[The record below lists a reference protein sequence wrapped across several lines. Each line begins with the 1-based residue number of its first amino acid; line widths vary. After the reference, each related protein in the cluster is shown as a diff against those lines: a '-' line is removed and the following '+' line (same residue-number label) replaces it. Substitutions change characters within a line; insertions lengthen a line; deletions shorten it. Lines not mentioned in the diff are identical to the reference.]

1 MMMDTKSR
9 PDPVAVR
16 LDELATQ
23 VAYLVERQRKTE
35 ELFAE
40 MTPILREVMATATT
54 RLDDLE
60 KRGWFAVGRE
70 AAAAGARI
78 LDHYGVDDVRA
89 LGDAVIVI
97 LDTVRA
103 LTQPSV
109 LGVVREA
116 AQALEHLDRAKPIGL
131 VGAMR
136 ASRKP
141 DVQKG
146 LAVLMDV
153 VGAVGRAAGA
163 RGQARADQPDKDDK
177 HARLAAMLGPKRSRP
192 IAALPPHGEERRE
205 ATPPKAPAICAT
217 PKPAE
222 IDPASWTREY
232 AVEIAAAEGITLTDA
247 HWKLIDLARAEY
259 LEKKVAANIRRMTQ
273 LAGCSTK
280 DIYALFPKA
289 PGRTIARIAGT
300 PKPAGCL

>member
-1 MMMDTKSR
+1 MDTKSR

-16 LDELATQ
+16 LDELAAQ
-23 VAYLVERQRKTE
+23 VAWLVERQRKTE

-54 RLDDLE
+54 KLDDLE
-60 KRGWFAVGRE
+60 KRGWFDVGRE
-70 AAAAGARI
+70 AAAVGARI
-78 LDHYGVDDVRA
+78 LDHYGADDVRA
-89 LGDAVIVI
+89 LGDAAIVI

-116 AQALEHLDRAKPIGL
+116 TEALEHADGAKPIGL

-146 LAVLMDV
+146 LAVLMNV

-163 RGQARADQPDKDDK
+163 SNGHARDAKADKQ
-177 HARLAAMLGPKRSRP
+177 ARLAAILGPKRARP
-192 IAALPPHGEERRE
+192 IAALPPHVAE
-205 ATPPKAPAICAT
+205 ASKAKAPAATTTTASCAT

-222 IDPASWTREY
+222 IDPAIWTRAY
-232 AVEIAAAEGITLTDA
+232 AEEMAAAEGITLTDA
-247 HWKLIDLARAEY
+247 HWRLVDLARADY
-259 LEKKVAANIRRMTQ
+259 LEKRAAANIRRLTQ
-273 LAGCSTK
+273 IAGCSTK